1 MGGRYLIVDTGSWLA
16 AVRFFMYDQSWTIC
30 HLVFEAGHWF
40 FGKQSSFSPNQ
51 INRISCEASK
61 VFAKMT
67 NEAILQAPEYQVPS
81 VVAA

>member
-1 MGGRYLIVDTGSWLA
+1 MAGRRALFYGRPKLD
-16 AVRFFMYDQSWTIC
+16 
-30 HLVFEAGHWF
+30 HLSLGFEAGHWF

-67 NEAILQAPEYQVPS
+67 KEAILQASEYQFPS